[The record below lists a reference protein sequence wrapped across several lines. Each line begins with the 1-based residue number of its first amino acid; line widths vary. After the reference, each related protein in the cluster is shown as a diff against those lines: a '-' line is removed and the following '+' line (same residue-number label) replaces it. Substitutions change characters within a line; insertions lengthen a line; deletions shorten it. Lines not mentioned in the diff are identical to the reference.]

1 MGKGNVTVHVVK
13 RHKRLWIDDDNGNPV
28 YTPPDFIHLQSRD
41 PLKELAEN
49 FRSRPYIDA
58 VMEFE
63 TKIRPV
69 RKSLYRSS

>member
-1 MGKGNVTVHVVK
+1 MGDGGSAMRVVK
-13 RHKRLWIDDDNGNPV
+13 RNKRLWIDDEDGNPV
-28 YTPPDFIHLQSRD
+28 YTPPDFIHLQSRE

-63 TKIRPV
+63 DRFR
-69 RKSLYRSS
+69 RKRTSRHRSS